1 MTIYLLAVVVLGLMC
16 GSELN
21 VGAFAHRALN
31 RQPLE
36 THILMRAELARLFG
50 RVMPFWMAASA
61 LLNIL
66 LLLPFSHLG
75 QRAWR
80 LAALAAAIQVLGIL
94 LSLVA
99 PVPINNRIMKWTP
112 QSLPADWKA
121 QEQRWDAYHLVRTC
135 GLIVAFAALTL
146 GAMWQ

>member
-1 MTIYLLAVVVLGLMC
+1 MALYVLAVLVLGIMC

-21 VGAFAHRALN
+21 VGAFAHPTLN

-36 THILMRAELARLFG
+36 THILMRASFARLFG
-50 RVMPFWMAASA
+50 RIMPFWMAGST

-66 LLLPFSHLG
+66 LLLPFSHLTP
-75 QRAWR
+75 QTWR
-80 LAALAAAIQVLGIL
+80 LASLACAIQVLAIL
-94 LSLVA
+94 FSLVG
-99 PVPINNRIMKWTP
+99 PVPINNRIMMWTP
-112 QSLPADWKA
+112 QTLPDDWKA

-146 GAMWQ
+146 GALLH